1 MARRCLQ
8 RRRTRAYDQAV
19 LECTQQAGDRVVSLA
34 FMPYQQ
40 GTRGARLAQRLPRW
54 LLRRTLRMAAQHA
67 RSACLGGWFHRGTR
81 LSGAAMMVRPPHVPV
96 DLQARTRFVKE
107 RVERAITEL
116 EQIAELTDPIFVS
129 PRDVALNLWRAEREI
144 VNAYIAMKSAWWP

>member
-1 MARRCLQ
+1 
-8 RRRTRAYDQAV
+8 
-19 LECTQQAGDRVVSLA
+19 
-34 FMPYQQ
+34 
-40 GTRGARLAQRLPRW
+40 
-54 LLRRTLRMAAQHA
+54 
-67 RSACLGGWFHRGTR
+67 
-81 LSGAAMMVRPPHVPV
+81 MMVRPPHVPV